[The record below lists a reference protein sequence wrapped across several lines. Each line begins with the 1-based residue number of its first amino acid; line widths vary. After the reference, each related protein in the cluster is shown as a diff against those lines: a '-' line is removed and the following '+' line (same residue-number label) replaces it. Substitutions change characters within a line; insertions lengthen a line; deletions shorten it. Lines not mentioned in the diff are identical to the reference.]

1 MRAQI
6 RSGISGLTGSRPA
19 TAVPVL
25 GDDTR
30 RILGVKEDS
39 DDDSAIEDP
48 NTESLKS
55 RPRSVQV
62 APPGSEIL
70 QPQVFPVIV
79 SRGPRLS
86 PPTKM
91 RSGKAQAESSVPGIS
106 QLRASKSP
114 VRNLFP
120 DSGTARAQSRSS
132 TLVDAES
139 LAESS
144 QRDPSKSGVIPSSEV
159 FVYSPLVDPSFRPLP
174 LDLSETASQ
183 LEDSPQSQSQS
194 LQDKVSDFLA
204 RLHQDSI
211 NLSLDIPKPRPFPG
225 KYPVGDDNDDGVPHD
240 GDLSQEEVSTSA
252 SVTLTLM

>member
-1 MRAQI
+1 MSGKFEVVRSLSAEMRAQI

-39 DDDSAIEDP
+39 DEDSAIEDP

-62 APPGSEIL
+62 PPPGSEML
-70 QPQVFPVIV
+70 QPQVFPV
-79 SRGPRLS
+79 SHSGPRLS

-91 RSGKAQAESSVPGIS
+91 RSGKTQAESSVPGIS

-120 DSGTARAQSRSS
+120 DSGQARTQSRSS

-144 QRDPSKSGVIPSSEV
+144 QRDQSKSRLIPSSQV
-159 FVYSPLVDPSFRPLP
+159 FILL
-174 LDLSETASQ
+174 
-183 LEDSPQSQSQS
+183 
-194 LQDKVSDFLA
+194 
-204 RLHQDSI
+204 
-211 NLSLDIPKPRPFPG
+211 
-225 KYPVGDDNDDGVPHD
+225 
-240 GDLSQEEVSTSA
+240 
-252 SVTLTLM
+252 

>member
-1 MRAQI
+1 MSAKFEVVRSLSAEMRAQI

-39 DDDSAIEDP
+39 EEDSAIEDP

-62 APPGSEIL
+62 PPE
-70 QPQVFPVIV
+70 PQVFPVV
-79 SRGPRLS
+79 RESRHRLS

-106 QLRASKSP
+106 QLRAARSP

-120 DSGTARAQSRSS
+120 DPAPVPAPARAQSRSS

-144 QRDPSKSGVIPSSEV
+144 QRDPSKSGVIPSSV
-159 FVYSPLVDPSFRPLP
+159 VKYLFI
-174 LDLSETASQ
+174 
-183 LEDSPQSQSQS
+183 
-194 LQDKVSDFLA
+194 
-204 RLHQDSI
+204 LH
-211 NLSLDIPKPRPFPG
+211 
-225 KYPVGDDNDDGVPHD
+225 
-240 GDLSQEEVSTSA
+240 
-252 SVTLTLM
+252 

>member
-39 DDDSAIEDP
+39 EEDTEDSAIEDP

-62 APPGSEIL
+62 PPGGSEML
-70 QPQVFPVIV
+70 QPQVFAVNQ
-79 SRGPRLS
+79 SGPRLS

-91 RSGKAQAESSVPGIS
+91 RSGVASVSGIS
-106 QLRASKSP
+106 QLRAAKSP

-120 DSGTARAQSRSS
+120 DPAPAPVTARTQSRSS

-139 LAESS
+139 LADSS
-144 QRDPSKSGVIPSSEV
+144 QRDQSKS
-159 FVYSPLVDPSFRPLP
+159 
-174 LDLSETASQ
+174 A
-183 LEDSPQSQSQS
+183 
-194 LQDKVSDFLA
+194 
-204 RLHQDSI
+204 
-211 NLSLDIPKPRPFPG
+211 
-225 KYPVGDDNDDGVPHD
+225 
-240 GDLSQEEVSTSA
+240 
-252 SVTLTLM
+252 

>member
-1 MRAQI
+1 MSDKFEVLRSLSAEMRAQI

-70 QPQVFPVIV
+70 QPQVFPVI
-79 SRGPRLS
+79 STGPRLS

-91 RSGKAQAESSVPGIS
+91 RSGKPQAESSVPGIS

-120 DSGTARAQSRSS
+120 ESGPARTQSRSS

-139 LAESS
+139 LHESS
-144 QRDPSKSGVIPSSEV
+144 QRDQSRFRLIPSSQV
-159 FVYSPLVDPSFRPLP
+159 F
-174 LDLSETASQ
+174 T
-183 LEDSPQSQSQS
+183 
-194 LQDKVSDFLA
+194 
-204 RLHQDSI
+204 LH
-211 NLSLDIPKPRPFPG
+211 
-225 KYPVGDDNDDGVPHD
+225 
-240 GDLSQEEVSTSA
+240 
-252 SVTLTLM
+252 